1 MERLFK
7 FFDRNCDGVVD
18 YNEFLRGVRG
28 EMNDYR
34 KGLVALAFK
43 KLDKTGD
50 NRVTLADLRDAYN
63 VQEHP
68 DVSAASPTSVQV
80 GQEDE
85 DRHPPC
91 HF

>member
-7 FFDRNCDGVVD
+7 YFDRNCDGVVD
-18 YNEFLRGVRG
+18 YNEFLRAIRG

-34 KGLVALAFK
+34 KSLVQMAFK

-50 NRVTLADLRDAYN
+50 NRVTIADLKGAYN

-68 DVSAASPTSVQV
+68 DVREILIFSTNLERRRRPKS
-80 GQEDE
+80 
-85 DRHPPC
+85 
-91 HF
+91 